1 MKEKLMNL
9 FFHELPMAGHEIE
22 LSVKDLILLWW
33 IPLIIVTFWLARL
46 IYKSFRKDTL
56 VYQNTEVY
64 LCRDLFLDL
73 GGFEYLIVVAILE
86 ALYFGF
92 WGYITNPSAANWMN
106 WQTWVIILP
115 QLSLLLTIIVI
126 FFIRYTNFRKPYI
139 K

>member
-9 FFHELPMAGHEIE
+9 FFHELPMVGHEIE
-22 LSVKDLILLWW
+22 LAVKDLILLWW
-33 IPLIIVTFWLARL
+33 IPLILVTFWLARL

-64 LCRDLFLDL
+64 LCRDLFLNL
-73 GGFEYLIVVAILE
+73 GGFEYLIVVVILS
-86 ALYFGF
+86 AVYFGF
-92 WGYITNPSAANWMN
+92 WGYYTLPFSAAWLNWR
-106 WQTWVIILP
+106 TWVIVLP

>member
-22 LSVKDLILLWW
+22 LSVKDLNLLWW
-33 IPLIIVTFWLARL
+33 IVFIPLIFWLVRCV
-46 IYKSFRKDTL
+46 YKSFRKTTMA
-56 VYQNTEVY
+56 YQNAEVY
-64 LCRDLFLDL
+64 LCRDLFLNL
-73 GGFEYLIVVAILE
+73 GGFEYLIVVVILV

-92 WGYITNPSAANWMN
+92 WGYIINPSAANWLN
-106 WQTWVIILP
+106 WKTWVIVLP
-115 QLSLLLTIIVI
+115 QLSLLLTIIVL

>member
-22 LSVKDLILLWW
+22 LAVKDLILLWW
-33 IPLIIVTFWLARL
+33 IPLILVTFWLARL

-115 QLSLLLTIIVI
+115 QISLLLTIIVI